1 MDLIYDF
8 IGSAPELSSAEFVF
22 LCLISFVTSVVSA
35 SFGLGGGAMLVTV
48 MASLLNPIAIIPV
61 HAVIQVNSNFFR
73 ALMMWRH
80 IRFTWMV
87 PFIVGSLVGVSIGG
101 TIAFALPKFLLQ
113 GIIGLFILYTLWGP
127 ATKSMKASSRTFMGI
142 GVVSSFATMFVGGTG
157 PLVAPFVRAV
167 TDERRMTVSTHAAFM
182 SFQHG
187 VKIVTFGVLGFAFTP
202 YVPLIGGM
210 IVFGIL
216 GTWSGKNILAWMP
229 EKAFRIAFNSVLTLL
244 ALRLIYEAVQGF
256 LIV

>member
-1 MDLIYDF
+1 MDLIQDF
-8 IGSAPELSSAEFVF
+8 IGSAPELSNSEFVF
-22 LCLISFVTSVVSA
+22 LCLISFVTSVISA

-48 MASLLNPIAIIPV
+48 MASLLNPLAIIPV
-61 HAVIQVNSNFFR
+61 HAVIQLNSNCFR

-80 IRFTWMV
+80 IKFTWMA
-87 PFIVGSLVGVSIGG
+87 PFIVGSLLGVSIGG
-101 TIAFALPKFLLQ
+101 TIVFALPRYLLQ
-113 GIIGLFILYTLWGP
+113 GVIGLFILYTLWGP
-127 ATKSMKASSRTFMGI
+127 ATKAMKPSSRTFIGV

-167 TDERRMTVSTHAAFM
+167 TDERRMTVSTHATFM

-187 VKIVTFGVLGFAFTP
+187 VKIVTFGMLGFAFSP
-202 YVPLIGGM
+202 YIPLIVGM

-229 EKAFRIAFNSVLTLL
+229 ERAFRIAFNFVLTLL

-256 LIV
+256 LSS

>member
-8 IGSAPELSSAEFVF
+8 IGSAPELSHAEFVF
-22 LCLISFVTSVVSA
+22 LCLISFVTSVISA

-61 HAVIQVNSNFFR
+61 HAVIQLNSNLFR
-73 ALMMWRH
+73 ALMMWRY
-80 IRFTWMV
+80 IRFFLMT
-87 PFIVGSLVGVSIGG
+87 PFVVGSLIGVSIGG
-101 TIAFALPKFLLQ
+101 TIVFALPRYLIQ

-127 ATKSMKASSRTFMGI
+127 ATKALKASSRTFVGV
-142 GVVSSFATMFVGGTG
+142 GVVSSFMTMFVGGTG

-182 SFQHG
+182 SFQHA
-187 VKIVTFGVLGFAFTP
+187 VKIVTFGVLGFAFSP
-202 YVPLIGGM
+202 YIPLMLGM

-229 EKAFRIAFNSVLTLL
+229 EKVFRIAFNSVLTLL
-244 ALRLIYEAVQGF
+244 ALRLIYEAGQEF
-256 LIV
+256 LST